1 MMNLI
6 TSYLGVSDEVF
17 LLSLTIQLS
26 TTCLIIAHV
35 LTISIVS
42 YCKLRESN
50 THLWCIAPRFFS
62 STLEKLY
69 LKNLWHPPEANF
81 IQLCRNFDYSLDF

>member
-1 MMNLI
+1 MIMMNLI

-50 THLWCIAPRFFS
+50 THRCICAQIFFEHARKITFKKS
-62 STLEKLY
+62 VAS
-69 LKNLWHPPEANF
+69 AGG
-81 IQLCRNFDYSLDF
+81 